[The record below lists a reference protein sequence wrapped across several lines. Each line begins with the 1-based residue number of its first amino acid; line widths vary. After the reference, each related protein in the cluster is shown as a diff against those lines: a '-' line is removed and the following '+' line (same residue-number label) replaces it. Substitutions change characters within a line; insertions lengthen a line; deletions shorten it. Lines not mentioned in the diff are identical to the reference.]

1 MSPST
6 PATVVSAA
14 TPSGAA
20 PPVAAPAEDVAA
32 LKARI
37 AALEGETT
45 TLKTTNTEHQRN
57 AQFWYE
63 KARGGATVDPPKP
76 KEEPDAEV
84 DLLELITTQGTKGLT
99 AYLKK
104 QGLATR
110 DQVESLVNTR
120 AAQLTTEQQLLTQ
133 YPELGDKKSE
143 FFQTTAG
150 HYGELKK
157 EGVPEATA
165 MRLAAQM
172 TEMDGIQAGTIKTK
186 AQRTADEKAEREADR
201 RARANAQAGDR
212 GGRTPQ
218 AAEEDDTL
226 DADEEAACKNL
237 ADALEIPIEK
247 ARERYIARAKAG
259 VNTSLGVNLDRR
271 RR

>member
-1 MSPST
+1 MSPQV
-6 PATVVSAA
+6 PATVVSAT
-14 TPSGAA
+14 TPAVAGGTPAAAAA
-20 PPVAAPAEDVAA
+20 PTAEQVAA
-32 LKARI
+32 LNAKI
-37 AALEGETT
+37 TALEGTV
-45 TLKTTNTEHQRN
+45 TEHQRN
-57 AQFWYE
+57 AQFWFE
-63 KARGGATVDPPKP
+63 KAKGGATAEPPKP
-76 KEEPDAEV
+76 REEPEGEV

-110 DQVESLVNTR
+110 GEVESLVNTR

-133 YPELGDKKSE
+133 YPDLGDKKSD

-186 AQRTADEKAEREADR
+186 TQREADAKAEREADR

-212 GGRTPQ
+212 GGRSPQ
-218 AAEEDDTL
+218 NVEEDDTL
-226 DADEEAACKNL
+226 DADEEAACRNL
-237 ADALEIPIEK
+237 AEALEIPIEK

-259 VNTSLGVNLDRR
+259 VNTSMGVNLDRR